1 MRDGYARA
9 AILALALFLA
19 PAGIA
24 LAGDENTTADSSA
37 DGVFYALDANQGSG
51 VQVNADD
58 WYDMENALAGD
69 GAQNVYTEGAANTG
83 TGSQDNSEAFQDE
96 WNFIDNANVGD
107 GAQLF
112 RGSNSN
118 GGDRDSDDS
127 VFTAGSYASVGNS
140 DLEAAVS
147 GNSVDVT
154 GSSTGNA
161 DAAMK
166 IDGDSR
172 FSGLSGVSAVALGL
186 GSNANQSV
194 SVNVTATM
202 DGI

>member
-9 AILALALFLA
+9 TILALALFLA

-24 LAGDENTTADSSA
+24 LAGNENTTADASE
-37 DGVFYALDANQGSG
+37 GGLYALDANQGSG
-51 VQVNADD
+51 VQVNTDD
-58 WYDMENALAGD
+58 WYDMENALSGD
-69 GAQNVYTEGAANTG
+69 GTQNVYTEGAANTG
-83 TGSQDNSEAFQDE
+83 TGSQDNSDATQNE

-107 GAQLF
+107 GAQVF
-112 RGSNSN
+112 QGSNSN

-127 VFTAGSYASVGNS
+127 VFTSGSYASVGNS

-154 GSSTGNA
+154 GPTGNA

-172 FSGLSGVSAVALGL
+172 FSGLSGVSAVALGS